1 MKTNPFEESLRKKL
15 ESVQPEFTE
24 RDWDSFEKFVRTQTT
39 PKVWQQSKFWFNIA
53 AASVFTALAGICAM
67 LYQQNIILKN
77 ELGTLKD
84 YITGQLPEVIQ
95 QSVNADLHSPTVITP
110 SKPEMVTSALEQAL
124 SELKRNPTTPGVAAE
139 SPKEAVSA
147 TFMEKPGE
155 TPAHEVNSRIIENL
169 GRSESS
175 VMHDLPAKA
184 APVDEMG
191 NSPQVSGEQSAHSQ
205 LPQKNDVA
213 PEKSSGDAVLVNK
226 TVPETQPV
234 KAAEV
239 RKTELLPVVGSPYR
253 VGLVV
258 SRTRTAGTYGILN
271 EFILYRNYTV
281 LVGLTK
287 TEYRDLYFSNEKVFA
302 EQTNHSFR
310 KTFGNG
316 IPPAAVVSNIST
328 KSSLMQMPL
337 SVGYRYFLGDGF
349 SLSGS
354 IGTNINLRFR
364 QNLECDLWDG
374 YKPQRISGVRYKKMN
389 YPLVNN
395 LNYSL
400 GIEKRF
406 EPIVLQAEA
415 FYHHQNG
422 DIPFQNATGP
432 GLRMKLLYEIGQR

>member
-1 MKTNPFEESLRKKL
+1 M
-15 ESVQPEFTE
+15 
-24 RDWDSFEKFVRTQTT
+24 
-39 PKVWQQSKFWFNIA
+39 
-53 AASVFTALAGICAM
+53 
-67 LYQQNIILKN
+67 
-77 ELGTLKD
+77 
-84 YITGQLPEVIQ
+84 
-95 QSVNADLHSPTVITP
+95 
-110 SKPEMVTSALEQAL
+110 
-124 SELKRNPTTPGVAAE
+124 
-139 SPKEAVSA
+139 
-147 TFMEKPGE
+147 
-155 TPAHEVNSRIIENL
+155 
-169 GRSESS
+169 
-175 VMHDLPAKA
+175 
-184 APVDEMG
+184 
-191 NSPQVSGEQSAHSQ
+191 
-205 LPQKNDVA
+205 
-213 PEKSSGDAVLVNK
+213 NK
-226 TVPETQPV
+226 TLPETQPV
-234 KAAEV
+234 KAAEA

-253 VGLVV
+253 AGLVI

-271 EFILYRNYTV
+271 EFILYRNYTIS
-281 LVGLTK
+281 VGLTK

-316 IPPAAVVSNIST
+316 IPPAGVVSNIST

-349 SLSGS
+349 SLSACL
-354 IGTNINLRFR
+354 GTNINLRFR

-422 DIPFQNATGP
+422 DIPFQNVTGP